1 MSWIMNMRRMRL
13 QVRKELIS
21 QEERDQLLR
30 DLSASITGSS
40 EMSEIRRPVIMKPG
54 GEDQG

>member
-1 MSWIMNMRRMRL
+1 MNMRRMRL

-21 QEERDQLLR
+21 QVERDQLLR